1 MGTPKMLGLFAL
13 LDQVFFLEVSAAHP
27 SALTRTRKE
36 QAMTIYR
43 YEILSPETVDAV
55 NRLLVNGWKP
65 VREVPLG
72 TADSEEPSAAIVLE
86 RDDTTAVALSARLG
100 DDVPL
105 ELLQTVP
112 LLDGLTHEE
121 LAELVSISEIRR
133 VPVGEVIF
141 DADTTALSLCVIL
154 QGEVELRLASAGSA
168 GEEIMQIGERDVFGE
183 SSFFSGGAHAVQAF
197 AATDARLL
205 VVPRDGYDDLLQA
218 SRPAAWRLAVNA
230 AGILGVR
237 LQDTDEWLSEILQH
251 EEDARISQSWQ
262 RFRESTGRGGFKA
275 NRFFGS

>member
-1 MGTPKMLGLFAL
+1 
-13 LDQVFFLEVSAAHP
+13 
-27 SALTRTRKE
+27 
-36 QAMTIYR
+36 MTIYR

-72 TADSEEPSAAIVLE
+72 VAESEEPAAAIVLE

-100 DDVPL
+100 DGVTL
-105 ELLQTVP
+105 EQLQTVP
-112 LLDGLTHEE
+112 LLDGLTHED
-121 LAELVSISEIRR
+121 LAELVGISEIRK

-141 DADTTALSLCVIL
+141 EEGTVAASLCVIL
-154 QGEVELRLASAGSA
+154 KGEVELRLTAAGSA

-183 SSFFSGGAHAVQAF
+183 SSFFSGGSHAAQAF

-205 VVPRDGYDDLLQA
+205 VIPRDGYDDLLQA

-237 LQDTDEWLSEILQH
+237 LQDTDDWLSEILQH
-251 EEDARISQSWQ
+251 EEDARIAQSWQ
-262 RFRESTGRGGFKA
+262 RFRDSTGRGGFKTH
-275 NRFFGS
+275 RFFGT